1 MNRSDTKY
9 RNFGW
14 LSSACC
20 LPLLLLLLVIG
31 TSCQSAAQKEALTQ
45 QLEQIKQEN
54 EQLKSNLAEKE
65 QQLEQLNGQMQTLQG
80 FPADRMQYFTS
91 VDSIEFGRYTR
102 AYDDNKDA
110 KDDGVAVYL
119 IPKDQFH
126 DVIKASGDVTVEL
139 WELEAEENSRQ
150 IHRWEFP
157 LAELSNYWLSGPL
170 TYHYKF
176 QLPWPPGYAP
186 HPANL
191 TLKLTF
197 QDAFT
202 GRRFE
207 IQKLLPAR

>member
-1 MNRSDTKY
+1 MSR
-9 RNFGW
+9 
-14 LSSACC
+14 LA
-20 LPLLLLLLVIG
+20 LLLLMSGIAA
-31 TSCQSAAQKEALTQ
+31 SCQSAAQKEALKQ
-45 QLEQIKQEN
+45 QLEQVKLEN
-54 EQLKSNLAEKE
+54 EQLKASLAEKE
-65 QQLEQLNGQMQTLQG
+65 QQMEQLSGQIQTLQG

-102 AYDDNKDA
+102 AYDDNKDE
-110 KDDGVAVYL
+110 KDDGVVVYL
-119 IPKDQFH
+119 IPKDKFH

-139 WELEAEENSRQ
+139 WDLEAEESSRQ

-176 QLPWPPGYAP
+176 QLPWPPAYTP

>member
-1 MNRSDTKY
+1 MSR
-9 RNFGW
+9 
-14 LSSACC
+14 LA
-20 LPLLLLLLVIG
+20 LLLLLSGIAV
-31 TSCQSAAQKEALTQ
+31 SCQSAAQKEALTQ
-45 QLEQIKQEN
+45 QMEQLKQEN
-54 EQLKSNLAEKE
+54 EQLKARLAEKE
-65 QQLEQLNGQMQTLQG
+65 QRLEQMTGRMQTLEG

-102 AYDDNKDA
+102 AYDENKDE
-110 KDDGVAVYL
+110 KDDGVVVYL
-119 IPKDQFH
+119 IPKDKFH

-139 WELEAEENSRQ
+139 WDLEAEESSRL
-150 IHRWEFP
+150 INRWEFP

-176 QLPWPPGYAP
+176 QLPWPPAYTP

-207 IQKLLPAR
+207 IQKLLPTR